1 MSIERERRRLQTVA
15 SSIDAA
21 IGELARIHLAAL
33 DALGACWDVE
43 GIGFS
48 DGDPDA
54 TSFPV
59 AGTLVPVPWAEDTAQ
74 VLIAPAQNKLRQA
87 DSRRQVVAQQL
98 AHMQALQAQAQAL
111 QQRTPMSRDS
121 ALKALQGVAAPS
133 GVQLNPQGERVLVT
147 FKAVPAHVLSQ
158 WLAQARTQ
166 AQALPSEVHLTRTA
180 INTAAS
186 NPASNTTPPTSPAWD
201 GSLVLVLPRGAQAGG
216 S

>member
-1 MSIERERRRLQTVA
+1 MMANLRNARQQRWLSLSAREQRGLQVV
-15 SSIDAA
+15 
-21 IGELARIHLAAL
+21 GVLLLVVLA
-33 DALGACWDVE
+33 W
-43 GIGFS
+43 
-48 DGDPDA
+48 
-54 TSFPV
+54 
-59 AGTLVPVPWAEDTAQ
+59 Q